1 VAFFRKI
8 KAGLVKN
15 DIESFIGEE
24 GNLFFNIETGELRLS
39 DGSTPGG
46 NPIGGNSVTT
56 ISNIEPVEPTNGTIW
71 YNPDNNELSI
81 YYDDGA
87 SPDWFSVAG
96 GDGTGPRGFTGSQGS
111 LGYTGSAGT
120 NGFTGSQGNSGYT
133 GSASTIPGYTGSA
146 GTNGFTG
153 SAGTNGFT
161 GSAGTNGF
169 TGSAGTN
176 GYTGSAGTNG
186 FTGSAGTNGFTGSAG
201 TNGFTGSAG
210 TNGYTGSAG
219 TNGFTGSAGTNGFT
233 GSQGDIGYTGSQG
246 NIGYTGSAGIVDG
259 MSSNGIDTITVD
271 AGYSIIPATDGL
283 QNLGSPT
290 NRFGTIYVGSNSID
304 IGGTVLSI
312 DPIDGALKVTLP
324 SGNLQYIKAEGLV
337 FPNGTIQT
345 TKAPRM
351 YTNTDAA
358 AGLTIEDLIPG
369 DFYYDDGTESI
380 FIMVDTGLG
389 YNSLLDLT
397 VRAQG

>member
-1 VAFFRKI
+1 MAFFRKI

-133 GSASTIPGYTGSA
+133 GSASTIP
-146 GTNGFTG
+146 
-153 SAGTNGFT
+153 
-161 GSAGTNGF
+161 
-169 TGSAGTN
+169 

>member
-1 VAFFRKI
+1 MAFFRKI

-133 GSASTIPGYTGSA
+133 GSASTIP
-146 GTNGFTG
+146 
-153 SAGTNGFT
+153 
-161 GSAGTNGF
+161 
-169 TGSAGTN
+169 
-176 GYTGSAGTNG
+176 
-186 FTGSAGTNGFTGSAG
+186 
-201 TNGFTGSAG
+201 
-210 TNGYTGSAG
+210 GYTGSAG